1 MGLAERSNDAVY
13 TYGDYLEWPE
23 NERWEIFNGAAFN
36 MAAAPTR
43 KHQKILGELYRQ
55 ISNFLVHKTCDVY
68 SAPFDVRF
76 PEADEKEDEI
86 KTVLQ
91 PDISIICDQTKLDEK
106 GCLGSPD
113 LIIEIVSPFTLQRDM
128 GEKFF
133 IYEKSGVK
141 EYWIVH
147 PVDRTVMVFKLQP
160 DNKYGR
166 PEIYFSKGIVD
177 VGILPGLTIDLSAA
191 FSD

>member
-1 MGLAERSNDAVY
+1 MALAKRLNDAIY
-13 TYGDYLEWPE
+13 SFGDYLQWPE
-23 NERWEIFNGAAFN
+23 DERWELINGTAFN

-55 ISNFLVHKTCDVY
+55 ISNFLVDKTCDVY

-76 PEADEKEDEI
+76 PEADEKEYEI

-91 PDISIICDQTKLDEK
+91 PDISVICDQTKLDEK

-113 LIIEIVSPFTLQRDM
+113 LIIEIISPFTLQRDM

-133 IYEKSGVK
+133 IYEKFGVK
-141 EYWIVH
+141 EYWLVH
-147 PVDRTVMVFKLQP
+147 PGDRTLMVFKLQQ

-166 PEIYFSKGIVD
+166 PEIYFSRGIAE
-177 VGILPGLTIDLSAA
+177 VGIIPGLTIDLATV

>member
-1 MGLAERSNDAVY
+1 MALAKRLNDAIY
-13 TYGDYLEWPE
+13 SFGDYLQWPE
-23 NERWEIFNGAAFN
+23 DERWELINGTAFN

-55 ISNFLVHKTCDVY
+55 ISNFLVDKTCDVY

-76 PEADEKEDEI
+76 PEADEKEYEI

-91 PDISIICDQTKLDEK
+91 PDISVICDQTKLDEK

-113 LIIEIVSPFTLQRDM
+113 FIIEIISPFTLQRDM

-133 IYEKSGVK
+133 IYEKFGVK
-141 EYWIVH
+141 EYWLVH
-147 PVDRTVMVFKLQP
+147 PGDRTLMVFKLQQ

-166 PEIYFSKGIVD
+166 PEIYFSRGIAE
-177 VGILPGLTIDLSAA
+177 VGIIPGLTIDLATV